1 MRFIVYFINTC
12 IVLKKNTQKEK
23 NQIKIVEIVLEN
35 DVLFEREIDLR
46 F

>member
-1 MRFIVYFINTC
+1 MLMIAYF
-12 IVLKKNTQKEK
+12 KNTWYFFKENAQIK
-23 NQIKIVEIVLEN
+23 SFQIKIVEIVLEN